1 MTEGDDF
8 DLNYPS
14 KREKARLEE
23 KIRKNKRIQN
33 LWNFVIK
40 SRNKKY
46 FLQDSIRGSHI
57 KP

>member
-1 MTEGDDF
+1 MTESDDF
-8 DLNYPS
+8 DLIFPS